1 MTSRVADLSA
11 VERAARRLRSRL
23 AEIEDD
29 RRALDDEIALAVRA
43 GAPVTHVADAAQLA
57 RQTVYD
63 AIARVSERSP

>member
-1 MTSRVADLSA
+1 
-11 VERAARRLRSRL
+11 
-23 AEIEDD
+23 
-29 RRALDDEIALAVRA
+29 VRA

>member
-1 MTSRVADLSA
+1 MPRP
-11 VERAARRLRSRL
+11 RLL
-23 AEIEDD
+23 V
-29 RRALDDEIALAVRA
+29 LTLLLAVRA